1 MDKAALL
8 ALQNGSDVRGIAIST
23 EKHEATLT
31 ADKVTRIGY
40 GFVEWLQKDKNINL
54 NSEKKVKIAI
64 GQDSRLSGG
73 DIKTALMAGMAPFA
87 IEIVDVGLS
96 TTPAMFMSTQY
107 KDYAT
112 DAAIMI
118 TASHLPFEYNGLKF
132 FTKTGGAEHEDIE
145 AILEYAYEI
154 PEAFAEEEQTAVVT
168 EMDLLSTYAADLQE
182 KIRKGI
188 ASAENPEKPLTGRH
202 IIVDAGNGAG
212 GFFVERVLQPL
223 GA

>member
-145 AILEYAYEI
+145 AILEYAYEM

-188 ASAENPEKPLTGRH
+188 ASAENPEKP
-202 IIVDAGNGAG
+202 
-212 GFFVERVLQPL
+212 
-223 GA
+223 